1 MKLSET
7 CIRRPVL
14 ASVLAIILVL
24 LGVVSY
30 DRLQIREY
38 PNIDEPVVTV
48 RTDYRGAAA
57 EIIESQVT
65 KPIEDSVAGIEGVD
79 VLTSTSRAERSQ
91 VTVRFRLD
99 RDPDSAAADVRDRV
113 ARVRGRLPDDIEE
126 PVISAVEAD
135 ARAVVWLAFSS
146 DTRTPLEVSDLAN
159 RLVKPRLQT
168 LPGAADVQIFG
179 DRKYA
184 MRIWL
189 DPDRLAAFGLTPV
202 DVEQALRNQNVELP
216 SGRIESDTR
225 EFNVI
230 SRTDLNTVEEFQAVV
245 VKVVQGYPVRIQ
257 DVARVG
263 IAPESERSI
272 VRFNASNAVA
282 MGLIKQA
289 TANLLIL
296 SAALRERLP
305 LLQRELPPDVKVTV
319 AYDST
324 IFIDRSIGA
333 VFKTIAEAVVLVA
346 LVIFLFLGRMRAS
359 IIPLITI
366 PISLVASFTIIDTL
380 GYSINTLTLLSLVV
394 AIGLVVDDAIV
405 VLENVYRHIEKGLDP
420 IAAAFAG
427 IREVGFAVVAMTLTL
442 AAVFAPVAFQTGRTG
457 RLFTE
462 FALTLAGTVMIS
474 GFLALTLS
482 PMMCSR
488 LLRREE
494 PPRWFARTVDRWLR
508 AITRKYQSVLA
519 TIISGRWFM
528 LVVAAGFATLT
539 WWLWTN
545 TPSELAPKEDRGVF
559 ATIISAPEGSSIGYT
574 AANAMAI
581 EQIALNT
588 PDVWRIFL
596 IAGRPTPSGG
606 LAFTGL
612 NDWSERDRSV
622 GDVIKELRPKLANVP
637 GVNAFPIQPSSLGGS
652 SRARAVQFV
661 VMSPD
666 TYQETAAAIEPL
678 LEDLRNSGLVT
689 GVDTDLTLNKPEFRV
704 SVDRALAADAGVPI
718 NTVGLTLE
726 TMLGGRTVTTFKQN
740 NEEYNVVVQL
750 DASDRATPDAIDR
763 LFVRG
768 RDDLMVPLSSLV
780 SVKSAIG
787 ARELN
792 HFGQR
797 RAITIQADLAE
808 GVTLGQAVSYFEQV
822 APNYLRT
829 GYATDYSGP
838 TREFMEASST
848 LLMTFTLALV
858 FIYLV
863 LAAQFESFVD
873 PFTILFTVPLSLA
886 GGLGLL
892 YLTGGT
898 VNVYTQIGL
907 ITLVG
912 LITKHGILIVEF
924 ANQLRDAGQTLRA
937 AIIESAS
944 LRLRPIL
951 MTTFATI
958 CGALPLW
965 AAVGAGSESRAQIGQ
980 VIVGGMALGTVMT
993 LFVVPAIYYLFA
1005 RERHLLVEPAPA
1017 EAGRPENPAP
1027 PASPAA
1033 QAGPANISPVNPH

>member
-1 MKLSET
+1 MKISEA

-14 ASVLAIILVL
+14 ASVLAIVLVL
-24 LGVVSY
+24 LGVVSA

-38 PNIDEPVVTV
+38 PNIDEPIVTV
-48 RTDYRGAAA
+48 STNYRGAAA

-113 ARVRGRLPDDIEE
+113 ARVRGRLPDNIDE
-126 PVISAVEAD
+126 PVVSKVEAD

-146 DTRTPLEVSDLAN
+146 DTRSPLEVSDLAN

-168 LPGAADVQIFG
+168 LPGAADVRIFG
-179 DRKYA
+179 DRKYS

-202 DVEQALRNQNVELP
+202 DVEQALRSQNIELP
-216 SGRIESDTR
+216 SGRIESATR

-230 SRTDLNTVEEFQAVV
+230 SRTDLNEVSEFENVV
-245 VKVVQGYPVRIQ
+245 VRVVQGYPVLIK
-257 DVARVG
+257 DIARVG
-263 IAPESERSI
+263 IAPENERSI
-272 VRFNASNAVA
+272 VRFNGSNAVA

-289 TANLLIL
+289 TANPLVL
-296 SAALRERLP
+296 SKALRERLP
-305 LLQRELPPDVKVTV
+305 ILERELPDDVKVTI

-324 IFIDRSIGA
+324 IFIERSIWA
-333 VFKTIAEAVVLVA
+333 VFTTIAEAVVLVA
-346 LVIFLFLGRMRAS
+346 LVTFLFLGRVRAS

-366 PISLVASFTIIDTL
+366 PVSLVSAFTIMDLMGFT
-380 GYSINTLTLLSLVV
+380 INTLTLLSLVV

-405 VLENVYRHIEKGLDP
+405 VLENVYRHIERGMAP

-427 IREVGFAVVAMTLTL
+427 IREVGFAVVAMTLSL
-442 AAVFAPVAFQTGRTG
+442 AAVFAPVAFQSGRTG

-462 FALTLAGTVMIS
+462 FALTLAGTVIIS
-474 GFLALTLS
+474 GFLALTLT
-482 PMMCSR
+482 PMMCGR
-488 LLRREE
+488 MLKNEP
-494 PPRWFARTVDRWLR
+494 PPRWFAISIDRFLR
-508 AITRKYQSVLA
+508 AVTRRYQSILSG
-519 TIISGRWFM
+519 IISWRWAMM
-528 LVVAAGFATLT
+528 LVAVGFAATT
-539 WWLWTN
+539 WWLWSN

-559 ATIISAPEGSSIGYT
+559 LTIIRAPEGSSIGYT
-574 AANAMAI
+574 SANAQAI
-581 EQIALNT
+581 EKIALAT
-588 PDVWRIFL
+588 DDVWRIFM
-596 IAGRPTPSGG
+596 IAGRPTASGG
-606 LAFTGL
+606 LAFIGV
-612 NDWSERDRSV
+612 NDWSERDRSI
-622 GDVIKELRPKLANVP
+622 GDVIREMRPKLGNVP
-637 GVNAFPIQPSSLGGS
+637 GVSAFPIQPSSLGGS
-652 SRARAVQFV
+652 SRSRPFQLV

-666 TYQETAAAIEPL
+666 SYEVTAEVIEPL
-678 LEDLRNSGLVT
+678 IEDLRASGLLR
-689 GVDTDLTLNKPEFRV
+689 GIDTDLTINKPEFRV
-704 SVDRALAADAGVPI
+704 SVDRALAADAGVSVDV
-718 NTVGLTLE
+718 VGRTLE

-750 DASDRATPDAIDR
+750 DADDRASPDAISR
-763 LFVRG
+763 LFVQG
-768 RDDLMVPLSSLV
+768 RDGVMVPLSSLV
-780 SVKSAIG
+780 TITPAIG

-797 RAITIQADLAE
+797 RAITIQANLAE
-808 GVTLGQAVSYFEQV
+808 GVTLGQAVEYVEQV
-822 APNYLRT
+822 APQYLKS
-829 GYATDYSGP
+829 GYATDYNGP
-838 TREFMEASST
+838 TREFNEASTT
-848 LLMTFTLALV
+848 LLVTFALALT

-873 PFTILFTVPLSLA
+873 PFTILFTVPLSLV

-892 YLTGGT
+892 HLTGGT

-924 ANQLRDAGQTLRA
+924 ANQLRDGGKPLRDS
-937 AIIESAS
+937 IIESAS

-951 MTTFATI
+951 MTTFSTV

-965 AAVGAGSESRAQIGQ
+965 FAFGAGAESREQIGQ
-980 VIVGGMALGTVMT
+980 VIVGGMMLGTVMT
-993 LFVVPAIYYLFA
+993 LFVVPAVYYLFA
-1005 RERHLLVEPAPA
+1005 RNREGLRLD
-1017 EAGRPENPAP
+1017 ENGELA
-1027 PASPAA
+1027 ADNDSSPTQTDRSLETAR
-1033 QAGPANISPVNPH
+1033 

>member
-1 MKLSET
+1 MLT
-7 CIRRPVL
+7 
-14 ASVLAIILVL
+14 SVLAIILVL

-30 DRLQIREY
+30 DRIQIREY
-38 PNIDEPVVTV
+38 PNIDEPIVTV
-48 RTDYRGAAA
+48 TTNYRGAAA
-57 EIIESQVT
+57 EIIESQVS

-113 ARVRGRLPDDIEE
+113 ARVRGRLPDDIDE
-126 PVISAVEAD
+126 PVISKVEAD

-146 DTRTPLEVSDLAN
+146 ETRSPLEVSDLAN
-159 RLVKPRLQT
+159 RIVKPRLQT
-168 LPGAADVQIFG
+168 LPGAADVRIFG
-179 DRKYA
+179 DRKYS

-189 DPDRLAAFGLTPV
+189 DPERLAAFGLTPV
-202 DVEQALRNQNVELP
+202 DVEQALRSQNIELP
-216 SGRIESDTR
+216 SGRIESNTR

-230 SRTDLNTVEEFQAVV
+230 SRTDLNDVEEFESVV
-245 VKVVQGYPVRIQ
+245 VRVVQGYPVQIR

-263 IAPESERSI
+263 IGAENERSI
-272 VRFNASNAVA
+272 VRFNGSNAVA

-289 TANLLIL
+289 TANPLIL
-296 SAALRERLP
+296 SRALREKLP
-305 LLQRELPPDVKVTV
+305 VLERELPDDVKVTI

-324 IFIDRSIGA
+324 IFIDRSIRA
-333 VFKTIAEAVVLVA
+333 VFTTIAEAVILVA
-346 LVIFLFLGRMRAS
+346 LITFLFLGRVRAS
-359 IIPLITI
+359 LIPLITI
-366 PISLVASFTIIDTL
+366 PISLVSAFTVIDLL
-380 GYSINTLTLLSLVV
+380 GFTINTLTLLSLVV

-405 VLENVYRHIEKGLDP
+405 VLENVYRHIEKGMQP
-420 IAAAFAG
+420 VAAAFAG

-457 RLFTE
+457 KLFTE
-462 FALTLAGTVMIS
+462 FALTLAGAVIVS
-474 GFLALTLS
+474 GFLALTLT
-482 PMMCSR
+482 PMMCGR
-488 LLRREE
+488 LLKNEP
-494 PPRWFARTVDRWLR
+494 PPRWFAGSIDKFLRSMTSGYQRVLSGIINWRWVM
-508 AITRKYQSVLA
+508 A
-519 TIISGRWFM
+519 
-528 LVVAAGFATLT
+528 VVAACFAALT

-559 ATIISAPEGSSIGYT
+559 LTIIRAPEGSSIGYT
-574 AANAMAI
+574 SANAQAI
-581 EQIALNT
+581 EKIALGT
-588 PDVWRIFL
+588 DDVWRIFM

-622 GDVIKELRPKLANVP
+622 GDVIREIRPKLANVP
-637 GVNAFPIQPSSLGGS
+637 GVSAFPIQPSSLGGS
-652 SRARAVQFV
+652 SRSRPVQFV

-666 TYQETAAAIEPL
+666 TYEETARVMEPMV
-678 LEDLRNSGLVT
+678 EDLRQSGLLS
-689 GVDTDLTLNKPEFRV
+689 GIDTDLTLNKPEFRV
-704 SVDRALAADAGVPI
+704 TVDRARAADVGVSVDV
-718 NTVGLTLE
+718 VGRTLE

-750 DASDRATPDAIDR
+750 EAGDRASPDAIDR

-768 RDDLMVPLSSLV
+768 RDDAMVSLSSLV
-780 SVKSAIG
+780 SIKSDIG

-797 RAITIQADLAE
+797 RAITIQANLAE
-808 GVTLGQAVSYFEQV
+808 GVTLGQAVAYFEEI
-822 APNYLRT
+822 APRYLET

-838 TREFMEASST
+838 TREFTDSANT
-848 LLMTFTLALV
+848 LLITFALALT

-863 LAAQFESFVD
+863 LAAQFESFID
-873 PFTILFTVPLSLA
+873 PFTILFTVPLSLV

-892 YLTGGT
+892 HLTGGT

-924 ANQLRDAGQTLRA
+924 ANQLRDAGKPLRE

-951 MTTFATI
+951 MTTFSTVS
-958 CGALPLW
+958 GALPLW
-965 AAVGAGSESRAQIGQ
+965 LAFGAGKESREQIGQ
-980 VIVGGMALGTVMT
+980 VIVGGMALGTLMT
-993 LFVVPAIYYLFA
+993 LFVVPAVYYLFA
-1005 RERHLLVEPAPA
+1005 RQRSAPQ
-1017 EAGRPENPAP
+1017 PH
-1027 PASPAA
+1027 
-1033 QAGPANISPVNPH
+1033 ISLEKA